1 MSSTN
6 YDYLT
11 LWHPQFGWGAEVP
24 KLVVSRSAVS
34 ATLGLTPQKIMA
46 AGWKFVPVTIK
57 VPGPTYHATDV
68 MLSRLREQL
77 LVKDSRELESAV
89 HDAVTTI
96 ETHLAGGR
104 VDGML
109 MPMEVVKKLHGI
121 LVGVYD
127 DGPPGAGWKS
137 PELSE
142 IVGAL
147 ERALD
152 GAKKLDAA
160 RPQE

>member
-1 MSSTN
+1 MSTK
-6 YDYLT
+6 YDYVT
-11 LWHPQFGWGAEVP
+11 MWHPQLGWGAEVP

-34 ATLGLTPQKIMA
+34 NVLGMTPQKIRE
-46 AGWKFVPVTIK
+46 AGWKFVPVSVV

-77 LVKDSRELESAV
+77 LVKDSRELEGAV

-104 VDGML
+104 VDGVL
-109 MPMEVVKKLHGI
+109 LPMKAVEI
-121 LVGVYD
+121 LD
-127 DGPPGAGWKS
+127 DALAGKTVNMIELQDVLLALQRARNGA
-137 PELSE
+137 PLP
-142 IVGAL
+142 
-147 ERALD
+147 
-152 GAKKLDAA
+152 DAA